1 MTMIEYTR
9 WILVLIFVAGTGI
22 SSQTLEFKSEAECQ
36 MMGAAA
42 EAALEAQNPAVNV
55 SFTCLAG
62 E

>member
-22 SSQTLEFKSEAECQ
+22 SSQTLEFKSETECQ